1 MSFKQNVLTSYRNSC
16 PLLYLFLAWESSQ
29 THYLIKFDNFVCL
42 FVLCIVHCPCPEW
55 SSIIQCSALLL
66 SQVEDECSGA
76 RRPGTGGFFD
86 RPAYGSCFRKAL
98 AFSFGPQALTGLLT
112 TNLLT
117 MKIGWKCADSVLSR
131 TILLRQTSTH
141 FFNSPLEKSATWL
154 FKTKVGGGRGRGG
167 QGLFEQS

>member
-1 MSFKQNVLTSYRNSC
+1 MPGVLILNWGWTGKMFLRCCRIMSFKQNVLTSYRNSC

-42 FVLCIVHCPCPEW
+42 FVLCTVHCPCPEW

-112 TNLLT
+112 ANLLT
-117 MKIGWKCADSVLSR
+117 MKKGWKCADSVLSPHIFS
-131 TILLRQTSTH
+131 TKLLCQC
-141 FFNSPLEKSATWL
+141 L
-154 FKTKVGGGRGRGG
+154 V
-167 QGLFEQS
+167 